1 LSKSVVDVL
10 VNGEERCL
18 SIAQD
23 TLLLDLIR
31 YELDLTG
38 TKLGCGTGDCG
49 ACTVLLD
56 GHPVNACLVYGAEC
70 DGTQIETIEDI
81 AKSVTGG
88 VIVDEMIAADAIQCG
103 FCTPGII
110 VTAYALLES
119 NPGQIPADEQ
129 ITTALAGNL
138 CRCTGYIPIMKA
150 VRSAAA
156 RLAVGEVT

>member
-1 LSKSVVDVL
+1 LKKSTVDFL
-10 VNGEERCL
+10 VNGETRGL
-18 SIAQD
+18 SIDQD

-56 GHPVNACLVYGAEC
+56 GRPVNACLVYAAEC

-81 AKSVTGG
+81 AKSETGTA
-88 VIVDEMIAADAIQCG
+88 IVDEMIKADAIQCG

-110 VTAYALLES
+110 VTAYALLKS
-119 NPGQIPADEQ
+119 SPGQIPGDAQ
-129 ITTALAGNL
+129 ITKALAGNL
-138 CRCTGYIPIMKA
+138 CRCTGYIPIME
-150 VRSAAA
+150 SI
-156 RLAVGEVT
+156 RLAAEKLVSGDVT

>member
-1 LSKSVVDVL
+1 LKKSTVEFSI
-10 VNGEERCL
+10 NGEAKGL
-18 SIAQD
+18 SVAQD

-56 GHPVNACLVYGAEC
+56 GRPVNACLVYAAEG

-81 AKSVTGG
+81 AKSVTGA
-88 VIVDEMIAADAIQCG
+88 VIVDEMIKADAIQCG

-110 VTAYALLES
+110 VTAYALLKS
-119 NPGQIPADEQ
+119 TPGQIPDDEQ
-129 ITTALAGNL
+129 ITRALAGNL
-138 CRCTGYIPIMKA
+138 CRCTGYIPIMEA
-150 VRSAAA
+150 VRLAAES
-156 RLAVGEVT
+156 LVSGDVT